1 MSRHEGDSVRGNA
14 SRARPDG
21 HSLNGSPGLGLAV
34 WERSHTGLLGGPAG
48 R

>member
-1 MSRHEGDSVRGNA
+1 MSRHEGYSVPGDA
-14 SRARPDG
+14 SRDRPDG
-21 HSLNGSPGLGLAV
+21 HFLNGSPRLGLAA